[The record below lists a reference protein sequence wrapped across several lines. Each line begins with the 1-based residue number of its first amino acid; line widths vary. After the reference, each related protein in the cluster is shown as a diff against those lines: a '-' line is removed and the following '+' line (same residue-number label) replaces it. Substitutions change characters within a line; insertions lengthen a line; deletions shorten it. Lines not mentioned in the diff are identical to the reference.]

1 MTAVARLS
9 SISLTL
15 SGTRVLD
22 KCNLTIDAGYIHAIV
37 GRGGCGKTLIMKT
50 IATLLKPDEGELH
63 LFGERVDLDN
73 PKQLRSLR
81 ARIGIQFQ
89 NLALFDFLD
98 VAGNVAFSI
107 ASGSDEL
114 SVEVLDRVNESLA
127 AVGLAGIGRLRVREL
142 SGGMQRRVAIAR
154 ASVGRPELM
163 LFDDPSGGLD
173 PVTASKIFA
182 LISEIQAMTGCTV
195 IVASHDLGRLLRI
208 AHKIHFVEKGS
219 IRFSGTIAEAR
230 SNNDPLMQSFLES
243 AI

>member
-1 MTAVARLS
+1 MTAVAKLS

-22 KCNLTIDAGYIHAIV
+22 KCNLFIEAGYIHAIV

-50 IATLLKPDEGELH
+50 IATLLKPDEGEVH
-63 LFGERVDLDN
+63 LFGERVDFDN
-73 PKQLRSLR
+73 KKQLRALR

-114 SVEVLDRVNESLA
+114 SPEVSKRVNESLA
-127 AVGLAGIGRLRVREL
+127 AVGLAGIGGLKVREL

-154 ASVGRPELM
+154 ASAATPELI

-173 PVTASKIFA
+173 PVTASKIFY
-182 LISEIQAMTGCTV
+182 LISNIQTTTKCTV

-208 AHKIHFVEKGS
+208 AHRIHFVEKGS
-219 IRFSGTIAEAR
+219 VRFSGTIAEAR
-230 SNNDPLMQSFLES
+230 GNDDPLMRSFLEA